1 MDSTFSGIEI
11 GKKSLLAHKDAM
23 NTVGHNLTNTSKPG
37 YSRQRV
43 IMKTEIPIYTPQLN
57 RASKTGQLGQG
68 IMIQSIE
75 RVRDDLLDIRIAE
88 ESQYLGYW
96 KAKDKFISLLENIYN
111 EPEEQSIRKRLNDFW
126 DSWQDLSRQPQG
138 LAERNIILERGKSF
152 AEIVRNRFH
161 SLERIYI
168 MANDEIKIT
177 TEEINNYLR
186 NISDLNRQI
195 AKAIAIKDQ
204 PNDLMDERDLLVD
217 KLSNLIG
224 ISIENRRDPN
234 EFLIHVDGKH
244 LIQGILANE
253 LVLEAVNGP
262 TRTKWNVLWNNGEP
276 ANINTGKLGAL
287 INVRNNEIKNEINE
301 LNNMAINI
309 TELINE
315 THMLGY
321 GLDKKNGRIFF
332 DQEYKLTDELGR
344 YDSNGDGQFDSVQ
357 IFKINSTNEIF
368 PEEKLGFSGILR
380 FQEINKNDFIEIPYL
395 TTDTVQD
402 IISKINHSKAQVTAR
417 INSEGKFEIKAI
429 KEEEKDIAIFRIKHI
444 EDSGLFLTTYTGILN
459 TSGAQGAY
467 NYQDVNTT
475 NKLTNTSSYTISPSK
490 NPAAWFKVFK
500 EIEEDPSKIV
510 SGIRTPTNNIPIGN
524 NKAALSIASFANSQI
539 MIGKNETLND
549 YFANTASNI
558 AIKGQIA
565 EITKNSQEQIL
576 KSLTDLRLSIS
587 GVNKDE
593 ELASMIEFQQS
604 FIAASKFI
612 TVSAELI
619 DTIINKMGV

>member
-43 IMKTEIPIYTPQLN
+43 IMKTEMPIYTPQFN
-57 RASKTGQLGQG
+57 RANKTGQLGQG
-68 IMIQSIE
+68 VMIQSIE

-88 ESQYLGYW
+88 ESQHLGYW
-96 KAKDKFISLLENIYN
+96 KTKDKFISLLENIYN

-186 NISDLNRQI
+186 NISVLNRQI

-234 EFLIHVDGKH
+234 EFLIHLEGKH
-244 LIQGILANE
+244 LIQGIIANE

-301 LNNMAINI
+301 LNNMAINV
-309 TELINE
+309 TELVNE

-344 YDSNGDGQFDSVQ
+344 YDSNEDGQFDSVQ
-357 IFKINSTNEIF
+357 IFKICGTNEIF
-368 PEEKLGFSGILR
+368 PEEKLGFAGILR

-402 IISKINHSKAQVTAR
+402 IISKINHSNAQVTAR

-490 NPAAWFKVFK
+490 NPAAWLKVFK
-500 EIEEDPSKIV
+500 EIAEDPSKIV

-558 AIKGQIA
+558 AIKGQVA
-565 EITKNSQEQIL
+565 EVTKNSQEQIL

>member
-43 IMKTEIPIYTPQLN
+43 IMKTEMPIYTPHLN
-57 RASKTGQLGQG
+57 RANKTGQLGQG

-88 ESQYLGYW
+88 ESQHLGYW

-244 LIQGILANE
+244 LIQGIIANE

-262 TRTKWNVLWNNGEP
+262 TRTKWNVLWKNGEP
-276 ANINTGKLGAL
+276 ASIHTGKLGAL

-357 IFKINSTNEIF
+357 IFKINSTNEVF

-402 IISKINHSKAQVTAR
+402 IISKINHSNAQVTAR

-467 NYQDVNTT
+467 NYQNVNTT

-490 NPAAWFKVFK
+490 NPAAWLKVFK
-500 EIEEDPSKIV
+500 EITEDPSKIV

-565 EITKNSQEQIL
+565 EVTKNSQEQIL

-593 ELASMIEFQQS
+593 ELANMIEFQQS

-612 TVSAELI
+612 TVSAELV